1 MVRISDLFVIVVLF
15 AIIVIFMFVIGS
27 LVLIMLFFMEDFM
40 FILL

>member
-40 FILL
+40 FIL